1 MTEQIKLK
9 QITPSQTNPRR
20 RIDPPELEELMA
32 SIKEVGI
39 IEPLVVRQFTINKGK
54 PTEYQGSYEIICGE
68 RRYRAAEKLGLET
81 VPCDIREGLS
91 QDDVENMQLHENIH
105 RKDLSPIEE
114 CDVYHRLREKGTTV
128 EEIAQRAGKSESYV
142 SRRLSLAN
150 LTPEI
155 RADHEAGHL
164 SLTATAELAKYSTQA
179 QTAIYNQLYEP
190 IDGSEPKDV
199 EDFFNEIVEEEEEKA
214 DSGESAYY
222 NETSEEWD
230 DDAITAEAKKRLEA
244 HQATLA
250 AASGTGEVWNK
261 SEVRMGADR
270 IRSYMQNTL
279 SARLDQFAFS
289 MDDDRLRKDKLT
301 CTDCRNRTGLIT
313 GLFDTGDEEPVRCL
327 DRQCLTDKLDTFI
340 QITRKEIAKKAKKKV
355 EDIPM
360 ATKRYLHYGEERVA
374 GLLYDSD
381 FRALHEDETDGYYG
395 MCEKATTVILA
406 DTGAVFTAC
415 IKANACDQHFGSSR
429 SSGSPREKAP
439 EGSPLA
445 LEQQAMKRSRK
456 EEIWDVKVG
465 EEVRAR
471 IISEASGRFAIA
483 WAEKNPQVF
492 ELAAVTARLLET
504 TAYNDRGI
512 ADKIAERVKLELPK
526 DGGWQD
532 KESYREKV
540 DQLKPEMQALVLFIL
555 THCVEGDMRSG
566 SWRSQTGVKAIA
578 EKWGFNYKLIDA
590 TVRLELSP
598 KKHEKKHKAYLD
610 QVTVGDPAAKL
621 PRVYEESYICPDDR
635 PKAEPVEADE
645 EPPDA
650 EPYAYECPSCGRMHD
665 SLEALDEGDVSVC
678 PECQDEAPDEI
689 EDEDDAFGEAPEQA
703 ESPIA
708 DAQATPEPVLE
719 ADATRSVPPRSRR
732 TWTVFSR
739 KR

>member
-9 QITPSQTNPRR
+9 QITPSLTNPRK
-20 RIDPPELEELMA
+20 RIYPPVLEELMA

-39 IEPLVVRQFTINKGK
+39 IEPIVVRNIDKDN
-54 PTEYQGSYEIICGE
+54 YEIICGE

-105 RKDLSPIEE
+105 REDLSPIEE
-114 CDVYHRLREKGTTV
+114 CDVYHRLREKGATV

-155 RADHEAGHL
+155 RADHEAGYL
-164 SLTATAELAKYSTQA
+164 SLTATAELAKYSTEA
-179 QTAIYNQLYEP
+179 QTVIYSQLYEP

-199 EDFFNEIVEEEEEKA
+199 DDFYNEIVEEEEEKI
-214 DSGESAYY
+214 DEGTSAYY
-222 NETSEEWD
+222 NETTEEWA
-230 DDAITAEAKKRLEA
+230 DDALTAEATKRFDA
-244 HQATLA
+244 YQATLA
-250 AASGTGEVWNK
+250 AASATGEVWNK
-261 SEVRMGADR
+261 EVVRMGADR
-270 IRSYMQNTL
+270 IRSYMQNTV

-289 MDDDRLRKDKLT
+289 MDDNRLRKDKLT

-313 GLFDTGDEEPVRCL
+313 GLFDTGDEEPIRCL
-327 DRQCLTDKLDTFI
+327 DRECLSGKLDTFV
-340 QITRKEIAKKAKKKV
+340 QITRKEMAKKAKKKV
-355 EDIPM
+355 EEIPL
-360 ATKRYLHYGEERVA
+360 ATSRDLGWRQERE
-374 GLLYDSD
+374 GDLLYRDDYRELREGEKKNS
-381 FRALHEDETDGYYG
+381 YYG
-395 MCEKATTVILA
+395 MCEKAVNVLII
-406 DTGAVFTAC
+406 DTGAVIPVC
-415 IKANACDQHFGSSR
+415 IQSNACEQHFSSGRSSSR
-429 SSGSPREKAP
+429 DKAP
-439 EGSPLA
+439 EGSQLA
-445 LEQQAMKRSRK
+445 LQQQAQKRERK

-471 IISEASGRFAIA
+471 IIREAAVLFAKR
-483 WAEKNPQVF
+483 WAEMKPEVF
-492 ELAAVTARLLET
+492 ELAAVTTRLLET

-512 ADKIAERVKLELPK
+512 ADKIAERNKLKMPTA
-526 DGGWQD
+526 GGYSD
-532 KESYREKV
+532 KVSYREKV
-540 DQLKPEMQALVLFIL
+540 DELLPETQALVLFIL

-566 SWRSQTGVKAIA
+566 SWRSQAGVKAIA
-578 EKWGFNYKLIDA
+578 EKWGLNYKLIDA

-635 PKAEPVEADE
+635 PKAEPVETDE
-645 EPPDA
+645 VEATDD
-650 EPYAYECPSCGRMHD
+650 ENVYLTECQSCGSD
-665 SLEALDEGDVSVC
+665 FEVVGESDEVVC
-678 PECQDEAPDEI
+678 PDCRDEAPEL

-708 DAQATPEPVLE
+708 DAQATAEPVLE
-719 ADATRSVPPRSRR
+719 ADAARSVPAEIAEDLDE
-732 TWTVFSR
+732 FFEDAL
-739 KR
+739 KEAA